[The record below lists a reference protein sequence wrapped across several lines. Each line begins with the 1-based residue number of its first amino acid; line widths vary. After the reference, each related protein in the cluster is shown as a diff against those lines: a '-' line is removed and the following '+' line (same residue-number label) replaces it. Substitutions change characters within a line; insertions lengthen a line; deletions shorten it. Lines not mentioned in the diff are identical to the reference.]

1 MQDRFLILTN
11 HGVTLGT
18 GGREGIV
25 MRHTVLFPLA
35 AALALIGVAFALL
48 AQTHAASPMTRVNVQ
63 LGWIKNTE
71 FAGLFVADRK
81 GFYAQENLEVNFI
94 SGGAGIDPLSIVRSN
109 PEFIGVV
116 SSSGTLVNAV
126 SRGAPYMALAAFYQK
141 HPNGFLLL
149 ADSPIQTYKDFEG
162 KRIGVQPEGEFY
174 LDVLAAIHSL
184 DKSKIQIIRV
194 GFDPT
199 PLLTGQ
205 IDAYMSW
212 VVNQPYALE
221 KAGKKWRFMLLAD
234 NPGVQFYAM
243 LPFTTQQN
251 YGRNRSVIER
261 WLRASLRGWS
271 YVLDNSN
278 EAAEL
283 TVRYYLPGGDLDAE
297 KWLLS
302 QANPITISEDTK
314 RYGLGWMDPQRWEA
328 GIQTLL
334 RYKQIERAPGVADIM
349 TNSLVERIAIKR

>member
-1 MQDRFLILTN
+1 MAMRRIAPFLLAGVFTLV
-11 HGVTLGT
+11 GVT
-18 GGREGIV
+18 
-25 MRHTVLFPLA
+25 FQ
-35 AALALIGVAFALL
+35 FQ
-48 AQTHAASPMTRVNVQ
+48 AQTDAATPVTRVNVQ

-71 FAGLFVADRK
+71 FAGLFVADKK
-81 GFYAQENLEVNFI
+81 GFFAQEGLEVNFI
-94 SGGAGIDPLSIVRSN
+94 SGGAGIDPLSIVRTN

-116 SSSGTLVNAV
+116 SSSGTLINAV
-126 SRGAPYMALAAFYQK
+126 SRGAPYVALAAFYQK
-141 HPNGFLLL
+141 HPNGFLVL

-162 KRIGVQPEGEFY
+162 RRIGVQPEGEFY
-174 LDVLAAIHSL
+174 LDVIAAIHGL
-184 DKSKIQIIRV
+184 DKSKMQVVRV

-199 PLLTGQ
+199 ALLTGQ

-212 VVNQPYALE
+212 VVNQPYAVE
-221 KAGKKWRFMLLAD
+221 KAGKKWRFLLLAD

-243 LPFTTQQN
+243 LPFVTQQN

-271 YVLDNSN
+271 YVLDHPD

-297 KWLLS
+297 KWLLA
-302 QANPITISEDTK
+302 QANPITVSEDTK
-314 RYGLGWMDPQRWEA
+314 RYGLGWMDPHRWEA

-334 RYKQIERAPGVADIM
+334 KYKQIERALNVDDVM
-349 TNSLVERIAIKR
+349 TNRLVERIAIKR